1 MVITERSIHA
11 YLEALSA
18 HEPTPGGGSVAALVG
33 ALAAGLGVMVANFT
47 LGRKKYAR
55 VSAEVEER
63 LANLSQALQVL
74 EDLVQEDIDA
84 YGAVG
89 AGFAMPRGTEVQ
101 SKQRAQGT
109 SSRLQCRPLRCSL
122 QSPMRVWAYA
132 IMPCGWPSMAI
143 AISWRMPSWRCSW
156 RRQRCKGA

>member
-1 MVITERSIHA
+1 MITERSIHA

-47 LGRKKYAR
+47 LGRKKYAS

-89 AGFAMPRGTEVQ
+89 RVLRCHAAPMQ
-101 SKQRAQGT
+101 SKQRVQGT
-109 SSRLQCRPLRCSL
+109 DPRGLSEGDRSALCNRRCVCGRM
-122 QSPMRVWAYA
+122 QSCLVAGRAW
-132 IMPCGWPSMAI
+132 
-143 AISWRMPSWRCSW
+143 
-156 RRQRCKGA
+156 Q